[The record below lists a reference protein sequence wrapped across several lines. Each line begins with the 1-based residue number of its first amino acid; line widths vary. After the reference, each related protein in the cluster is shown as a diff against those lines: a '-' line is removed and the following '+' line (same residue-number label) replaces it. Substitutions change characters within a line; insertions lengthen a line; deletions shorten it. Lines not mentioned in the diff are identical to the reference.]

1 MITNICLL
9 LEIMSIV
16 LCVHRLY
23 GEKFRLDIV
32 TASFLTIYMIIMTA
46 INYYKLPNVYTMIIY
61 PIMFLYCGIR
71 FGFHIKIIIINNLL
85 YLAIIGGLQIAVTVP
100 YYYVLGIQLFG
111 KKDLLVINGVAFLLV
126 LFIFPKCRLDKLSQ
140 YLLEKEK
147 ILVIALIVSI
157 VVAVYCLTQY
167 KNTDRYGLY
176 QYIFMFI
183 CIIFICILVAKIGKY
198 KVKSKEIE
206 TELKMHQLYEE
217 SFHSLIENIRLRQHE
232 FDNHI
237 NAINNLHYMCDTYE
251 ELVSKQGEY
260 CEVVIKENRF
270 NKLLKTGNPLIIGFL
285 YGKFVEMDKL
295 GIVVSYSINIKDLNI
310 GIPIYKLVE
319 ILGNL
324 INNAVEAIKNM
335 DEDKMIYVEMIEN
348 DGEFR
353 IEVRNK
359 SKFVLQDKMEMFFK
373 KGYSQKGEGRGFGL
387 YNVKAIC
394 MDNSLNILCQNTEID
409 GENWLSFIIDNK
421 KRNH

>member
-16 LCVHRLY
+16 LCLHRLY
-23 GEKFRLDIV
+23 GEKFNLDII
-32 TASFLTIYMIIMTA
+32 TTSFLTIYMIIMTA
-46 INYYKLPNVYTMIIY
+46 INYYKLPNVYTLIIY
-61 PIMFLYCGIR
+61 PVMFLYCGIR
-71 FGFHIKIIIINNLL
+71 FGFHIKAIIINNLL
-85 YLAIIGGLQIAVTVP
+85 YLAIIGGLQIVVTIP
-100 YYYVLGIQLFG
+100 CYYILGIQLFG
-111 KKDLLVINGVAFLLV
+111 KKELLIINVIAFLLV
-126 LFIFPKCRLDKLSQ
+126 TIILPKCRLNKLSQ
-140 YLLEKEK
+140 YLQDKER
-147 ILVIALIVSI
+147 IFVIALFISI
-157 VVAVYCLTQY
+157 LIAMYCLTQY

-183 CIIFICILVAKIGKY
+183 CIIFICVLASKIGKY

-217 SFHSLIENIRLRQHE
+217 SFHSLIDNIRLKQHE

-237 NAINNLHYMCDTYE
+237 NTINNLHYMCETYE

-270 NKLLKTGNPLIIGFL
+270 NKLLKAGNPLVIGFL
-285 YGKFVEMDKL
+285 YGKFVEVDKL
-295 GIVVSYSINIKDLNI
+295 GIMINYSINIKDLNI

-324 INNAVEAIKNM
+324 INNAVEAIK
-335 DEDKMIYVEMIEN
+335 DQDRDKMIYVELIEI
-348 DGEFR
+348 DGEFK

-359 SKFVLQDKMEMFFK
+359 SKFLLQDKMEMFFK
-373 KGYSQKGEGRGFGL
+373 KDYSQKGEGRGLGL

-394 MDNSLNILCQNTEID
+394 LDNSLNILCQNIEID